1 MDVKNVDPE
10 AIALL
15 ERSFAERTRE
25 LPITLVH
32 TGSVLE
38 VLVSVVFVG
47 KHLSTAFTPVAF
59 SRLCQKTGMQVL
71 EGEVATF
78 LPLPFLNQDWKNHKH
93 LGMADACL

>member
-15 ERSFAERTRE
+15 ERSLAERTRE

-47 KHLSTAFTPVAF
+47 KHLSTAFTPVAIG
-59 SRLCQKTGMQVL
+59 RLCQIQGCKCWRVM
-71 EGEVATF
+71 
-78 LPLPFLNQDWKNHKH
+78 
-93 LGMADACL
+93 